1 MADVSKAWVW
11 ASYQGVVQDSS
22 AKGRTS
28 QEGLNAVADRVVPFR
43 TIKNSRSE
51 AMGQNATGAR
61 TKFGLAIAIS
71 VLIGAFFKLIALV
84 LFLVAALL
92 IASGKEPQK
101 TEEFLASIPGG
112 DYVIKALARVDGWL
126 S

>member
-1 MADVSKAWVW
+1 VTDISKAWVW
-11 ASYQGVVQDSS
+11 VGYQGVVGDNSAASTKSQNEKLVDDS
-22 AKGRTS
+22 
-28 QEGLNAVADRVVPFR
+28 VVPFR
-43 TIKNSRSE
+43 VIKNSRSD
-51 AMGQNATGAR
+51 AMGQNLTGTR
-61 TKFGLAIAIS
+61 TKFGLAIAAS
-71 VLIGAFFKLIALV
+71 VLIGAFFKLIALL

-101 TEEFLASIPGG
+101 TEDFLASLPGG